1 MSNLPLSHKTIFERW
16 THNNKE
22 RGGVQTPGNNPPR
35 LTASNTDVLRLHAVM
50 CPSHAT
56 AKSIVWDGL
65 DNHAHLKDN
74 LTDVFCFLHQRQFWV
89 LDSSETKR
97 LNIPLLSWEGT
108 MQPNPSFQVSGGIT
122 AEKQQNTADL
132 YYKREEI
139 NSYEYFGS
147 NVRLQ

>member
-1 MSNLPLSHKTIFERW
+1 
-16 THNNKE
+16 
-22 RGGVQTPGNNPPR
+22 
-35 LTASNTDVLRLHAVM
+35 
-50 CPSHAT
+50 
-56 AKSIVWDGL
+56 
-65 DNHAHLKDN
+65 
-74 LTDVFCFLHQRQFWV
+74 
-89 LDSSETKR
+89 
-97 LNIPLLSWEGT
+97 